1 MDGEIKLPI
10 VPELNLEATKKA
22 YNQIENYFID
32 KVGKKFQIENAK
44 MIDSQKRMYQ
54 AFVKVGQKYASI
66 MYQVNKKGELKDIP
80 KIAEYLSGPNKGKLR
95 TLTRKQAMKLNE
107 ANTINQ
113 YRRTLGDII
122 PKSRKKSLT
131 KNGQVDS
138 VSADS
143 KIPKTLSGFTK
154 LLNTFKRVGFY
165 RIARRS
171 FQLIEQGFAKGLQN
185 IAKFSPEVN
194 KSLSSITSQFTILAN
209 SVANVFV
216 PFLKLVEP
224 LLKNITTSIA
234 NMSNVISYLIA
245 KLKGSSKYLKVNT
258 EYLSDFNK
266 EVNNFSF
273 DKFEALSSD
282 DTANMFIESDVSQGL
297 TSDLEDAKNLL
308 NIIFGIL
315 VSYEGIKIIK
325 WLLDNKLSGT
335 VKDVKTIKDS
345 CTLMSSLSF
354 SSFNIM
360 LTTLAGVVALI
371 GTFKLFDWLLQDA
384 TKGQAVLITLLG
396 TLLAIATT
404 FAFIKS
410 LAVGNV
416 LGAMASAVGTMAS
429 LGMIIAGAKQWAT
442 KSVEQKANGGMVD
455 SGSLFI
461 AGEAGA
467 ELVTTSSSGQTGVT
481 NIAQFKQAM
490 LEALYEWSS
499 SSSEGENY
507 IVLNIDGAEVARSK
521 RFKDELNRT
530 NTQLNLR

>member
-66 MYQVNKKGELKDIP
+66 MYQVNRKGELKGIP
-80 KIAEYLSGPNKGKLR
+80 KIAEYLSGPNKGQLR

-113 YRRTLGDII
+113 YRRILGDIT
-122 PKSRKKSLT
+122 PRKT
-131 KNGQVDS
+131 K
-138 VSADS
+138 
-143 KIPKTLSGFTK
+143 KTLKTQIKEDEQKPEITSTKTLKKLSGFTR

-171 FQLIEQGFAKGLQN
+171 FQFIEQGFAKGLQN

-209 SVANVFV
+209 SVANILV
-216 PFLKLVEP
+216 PFLKLIEP
-224 LLKNITTSIA
+224 ILKNITTSIA
-234 NMSNVISYLIA
+234 NMSSVISYLIA

-282 DTANMFIESDVSQGL
+282 DTANMFIEEDISKGIS
-297 TSDLEDAKNLL
+297 SELEKIQNFLIGIASILLGIGALKIMSFLMGNGFRNFIKSFKNF
-308 NIIFGIL
+308 NG
-315 VSYEGIKIIK
+315 
-325 WLLDNKLSGT
+325 
-335 VKDVKTIKDS
+335 
-345 CTLMSSLSF
+345 SF
-354 SSFNIM
+354 AVFAEKAIG
-360 LTTLAGVVALI
+360 LAGVI
-371 GTFKLFDWLLQDA
+371 GGAYLTISAIVDIIDWDEQTSGVTKFLTILKLVF
-384 TKGQAVLITLLG
+384 GI
-396 TLLAIATT
+396 IAGIAGMI
-404 FAFIKS
+404 AFIKAGTVAGGIAAAISITALASGIATGIAQKASKNADNTMVNRDS
-410 LAVGNV
+410 LFVERNADK
-416 LGAMASAVGTMAS
+416 S
-429 LGMIIAGAKQWAT
+429 LGT
-442 KSVEQKANGGMVD
+442 
-455 SGSLFI
+455 
-461 AGEAGA
+461 
-467 ELVTTSSSGQTGVT
+467 VTQTSSGQSGT
-481 NIAQFKQAM
+481 NNVSGFQQAM
-490 LEALYEWSS
+490 LGALHEWSAS
-499 SSSEGENY
+499 SGEGENY